1 MTVAEP
7 LLVADRLTRRYPAP
21 SLAERL
27 RGRGEVAALTD
38 VSLQVHRGERLG
50 VVGESGSGKT
60 TLLRILL
67 GLERPDT
74 GTVTFDGRAVTAGT
88 RMPWFRS
95 RVQLVPQDPSTSLNP
110 HLRVG
115 DVVAEPL
122 RCLDLHPSR
131 EPAYGPAP
139 GRRPGRAGSEVRE
152 ARAARV
158 AQCLELAG
166 LPAAMA
172 SRRPGELSGGERQ
185 RVAIARALAPRPE
198 VVLADEAVSAL
209 DATVR
214 WRVLQMLRETCELAG
229 VALVLVSHD
238 LGAVFHTC
246 ESVAVLDR
254 GRLVE
259 AGPVEE
265 VFTAPAH
272 LTTRRLVSAVPRQPR
287 ILEPR

>member
-1 MTVAEP
+1 MTTGDP
-7 LLVADRLTRRYPAP
+7 LLVAHHLTRRHPAP
-21 SLAERL
+21 CLTDRL
-27 RGRGEVAALTD
+27 RGRGAVTALDD
-38 VSLQVHRGERLG
+38 VSLQVHRAERLG

-67 GLERPDT
+67 GLERPDA
-74 GTVTFDGRAVTAGT
+74 GTVTFDGRPVTAGT
-88 RMPWFRS
+88 RMPWFRA

-110 HLRVG
+110 YLRVG

-131 EPAYGPAP
+131 EPAYGQAP
-139 GRRPGRAGSEVRE
+139 GAVPGRSGRE
-152 ARAARV
+152 DRAARV
-158 AQCLELAG
+158 ARCLELAG
-166 LPAAMA
+166 LPAALA

-214 WRVLQMLRETCELAG
+214 RRVLQMLRETCEQAG

-259 AGPVEE
+259 SGPVEE

-287 ILEPR
+287 TRAPR